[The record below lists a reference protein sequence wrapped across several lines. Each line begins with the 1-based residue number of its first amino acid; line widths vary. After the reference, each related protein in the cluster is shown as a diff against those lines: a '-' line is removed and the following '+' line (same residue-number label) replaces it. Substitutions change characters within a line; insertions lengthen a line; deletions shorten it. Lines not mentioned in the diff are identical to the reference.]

1 MARWTMTMNEAFDPT
16 TKLMPDEIPKDDY
29 IIKTLMLDRYPIYS
43 EDRRL
48 ELNTVILSTYW
59 NQEIA
64 FDTWGE
70 FIQQLYGRMVGL
82 MKRYSPLMESVEIA
96 MTQGV
101 LDARIVQLTEN
112 DEAEAETSQTGES
125 ENFGLSQS
133 DGSNEHASPPGRA
146 AGFLDRSIVDT
157 QVRNEN
163 ESNSRDNGT
172 YKGDSISRST
182 MKRVR
187 DTIINNR
194 TNAELIT
201 AWQEAAQAY
210 DMEIVDAIRD
220 LFMLI

>member
-1 MARWTMTMNEAFDPT
+1 MSRYTMTMNEAFDPT
-16 TKLMPDEIPKDDY
+16 TKLLPDEIPKDTHVLR
-29 IIKTLMLDRYPIYS
+29 TLMLDRYPIYS

-48 ELNTVILSTYW
+48 ELNTVILSAYW

-96 MTQGV
+96 MVQGV
-101 LDARIVQLTEN
+101 LDARIVQLEEH
-112 DEAEAETSQTGES
+112 DEAEGES
-125 ENFGLSQS
+125 SYSGEGENYGLTQS
-133 DGSNEHASPPGRA
+133 GDVNEHASPPGRA
-146 AGFLDRSIVDT
+146 HGFLDRTVVDT
-157 QVRNEN
+157 QVRNDS
-163 ESNSRDNGT
+163 ESTARDNT
-172 YKGDSISRST
+172 SSKGDSISRST

-187 DTIINNR
+187 DTVINNR

-210 DMEIVDAIRD
+210 DMEIVDALRD